1 MWLRL
6 KEEDSGQAPKLEAVL
21 SEKSISFEKMT
32 VSTEHLYRL
41 LDHSLDLEPEEL
53 PAEVGFIAN
62 DHPYPLAS
70 LEALPGRTT
79 ISCRDREISTQHLT
93 LIAGP
98 CSVEGAEQINAC
110 AAMVAK
116 AGGHILRGG
125 VFKPRTSPYSFQGLG
140 VDGYRI
146 LAQAARQYDL
156 LSVSE
161 VMDREQIS
169 MASEY
174 IDILQVG
181 SRNMQNYS
189 LLKALGKTRKP
200 ILLKRGSAATLEEF
214 LLSAEYI
221 LAGGNESVILCERG
235 IRTFNDYQRHTFDV
249 AIIPELKARTHLP
262 VFADPSHAT
271 GKVSMVGE
279 MAKAAVAAGADGVM
293 LEAHVEP
300 KRALSDGEQSLDGA
314 MLTSLASQVRQLH
327 EFLATT

>member
-6 KEEDSGQAPKLEAVL
+6 KDKDSGQALKLEAIL

-32 VSTEHLYRL
+32 VSKEHLYRL
-41 LDHSLDLEPEEL
+41 PKNSLDLSSKEL
-53 PAEVGFIAN
+53 PPGIDLISN
-62 DHPYPLAS
+62 DYPYPLAS
-70 LEALPGRTT
+70 LEARPERTT
-79 ISCRDREISTQHLT
+79 ITCRDHEITTNHLT

-98 CSVEGAEQINAC
+98 CSVEDAEQINAC

-125 VFKPRTSPYSFQGLG
+125 VFKPRTSPYSFQGMG
-140 VDGYRI
+140 VEGYRI
-146 LAQAARQYDL
+146 LAQAARQYEL

-200 ILLKRGSAATLEEF
+200 IFLKRGSAATLEEF

-271 GKVSMVGE
+271 GKASMVGE
-279 MAKAAVAAGADGVM
+279 MAKAAVAAGADGIM

-300 KRALSDGEQSLDGA
+300 ERAFSDGEQSLDMG
-314 MLTSLASQVRQLH
+314 MLTSLAKQLRQLH
-327 EFLATT
+327 KFLATT